1 MKFKPRT
8 STSWETEHGYI
19 IAVCKTP
26 DPVYQIT
33 RPKGSAPFAYTPDK
47 TEVRKL
53 INIDIDEAS

>member
-26 DPVYQIT
+26 DTVYQIT
-33 RPKGSAPFAYTPDK
+33 RPRESGPFAYTPDK
-47 TEVRKL
+47 TQVRKL
-53 INIDIDEAS
+53 INIDIGEAS

>member
-26 DPVYQIT
+26 DTVYQIT
-33 RPKGSAPFAYTPDK
+33 RPRESSPFAYTPDK
-47 TEVRKL
+47 TQVRKL
-53 INIDIDEAS
+53 INIDIGEAS

>member
-33 RPKGSAPFAYTPDK
+33 RPKGSAPFAYTQDK
-47 TEVRKL
+47 TQVKRL
-53 INIDIDEAS
+53 INIDIGESA